1 MRTPIRLAVV
11 AATAALVAGATGPV
25 VAGERLTGEARLE
38 KMLEGRV
45 AGKPQSCINTFLNRN
60 STIIDRTA
68 VVYGSGR
75 TIWVNRPANA
85 RDLDDWDALLVRQ
98 HGTQLCRQ
106 DIVTTF
112 DTSSGMYTGNVFLT
126 EFVPYTRVD

>member
-1 MRTPIRLAVV
+1 MRLTAPIAAAAIAAATLV
-11 AATAALVAGATGPV
+11 AAPSA
-25 VAGERLTGEARLE
+25 AGERLTGEAKLS

-45 AGKPQSCINTFLNRN
+45 AGEPRSCINTFSNRD
-60 STIIDRTA
+60 SQVVDRTA

-75 TIWVNRPANA
+75 TIWVNRPVNA
-85 RDLDDWDALLVRQ
+85 RDLDRWDALMVRQ
-98 HGTQLCRQ
+98 HGSQLCRQ

-126 EFVPYTRVD
+126 EFVPYTRAD

>member
-1 MRTPIRLAVV
+1 MRTPARLAAI
-11 AATAALVAGATGPV
+11 AASALFAVGSPA
-25 VAGERLTGEARLE
+25 VAGERLTGEAKLE

-45 AGKPQSCINTFLNRN
+45 AGEPRSCINTFLNRS
-60 STIIDRTA
+60 STIVDGTA
-68 VVYGSGR
+68 VVYGTGR

-85 RDLDDWDALLVRQ
+85 RDLDSWDALLVRQ
-98 HGTQLCRQ
+98 FGTQLCRQ

-112 DTSSGMYTGNVFLT
+112 DSASGMYTGNVFLT

>member
-1 MRTPIRLAVV
+1 MRPPFRIIAV
-11 AATAALVAGATGPV
+11 AAAAALVAGGTPAI
-25 VAGERLTGEARLE
+25 AGERLTGEEKLA

-45 AGKPQSCINTFLNRN
+45 AGEPQSCINTFMNRS
-60 STIIDRTA
+60 STVIDKTA

-75 TIWVNRPANA
+75 TIWVNRPV
-85 RDLDDWDALLVRQ
+85 DPDSLSQWDALLVRQ
-98 HGTQLCRQ
+98 YGTQLCRQ

-112 DTSSGMYTGNVFLT
+112 DTSSGMYSGNVFLT

>member
-1 MRTPIRLAVV
+1 MRKSLRLTL
-11 AATAALVAGATGPV
+11 TAAAALAAGVAGTA
-25 VAGERLTGEARLE
+25 VAGDRPTGEAKLE

-45 AGKPQSCINTFLNRN
+45 AGEPQSCINTFTNRN
-60 STIIDRTA
+60 STIVEKTA
-68 VVYGSGR
+68 VVYGRGR

-85 RDLDDWDALLVRQ
+85 RDLDNWDALLVRQ